1 MSKKHY
7 LNYCLIVNRGQLKAE
22 KKYGIHFFNDDSYE
36 KFVDLQSEKCTI
48 CYDSFKNIAELKRHM
63 SKNHS
68 LFQCDLCTKH
78 YLLFPGERKWYT
90 RAELATHKRKGDP
103 DDKSHKGH
111 PLCTFCDERYLDE
124 HELYRHL
131 RRDHHLCHICEADEG
146 NRDFLGSRLFIIAYL
161 LHNCDVMMIFIEAN
175 LAKLRLMNSCGISG
189 ESISCASTVTVKT
202 TRLLQFFEV
211 NSISRSI

>member
-1 MSKKHY
+1 
-7 LNYCLIVNRGQLKAE
+7 
-22 KKYGIHFFNDDSYE
+22 
-36 KFVDLQSEKCTI
+36 
-48 CYDSFKNIAELKRHM
+48 M

-146 NRDFLGSRLFIIAYL
+146 NRDFLGSRLFIIGY
-161 LHNCDVMMIFIEAN
+161 D
-175 LAKLRLMNSCGISG
+175 S
-189 ESISCASTVTVKT
+189 
-202 TRLLQFFEV
+202 
-211 NSISRSI
+211 